1 MNITVASV
9 AVRDRSER
17 FEGLATE
24 YLDRAGSYVHADAK
38 VFRTS
43 AALFEWV
50 ERMKGRTAPVL
61 VLLDQRGKQFSSEML
76 AEWLRNQRDEGRQ
89 RIIFAL
95 GPADGW
101 SDTDRA
107 RAGLLLSLGLMTLPH
122 ELARVVVSEQLYR
135 AFTILAGHPYHRD

>member
-1 MNITVASV
+1 MASV

-24 YLDRAGSYVHADAK
+24 YLDRVRNYVHADAR

-43 AALFEWV
+43 AALFEWI
-50 ERMKGRTAPVL
+50 ERIRARTAPVL

-89 RIIFAL
+89 RVIFAL
-95 GPADGW
+95 GPAGGW
-101 SDTDRA
+101 SDSDRT

-122 ELARVVVSEQLYR
+122 ELARVVLSEQLYR
-135 AFTILAGHPYHRD
+135 AFTILAGHPYHKDGG

>member
-1 MNITVASV
+1 MASV

-17 FEGLATE
+17 FDGLAAE
-24 YLDRAGSYVHADAK
+24 YLDRVQNYVDADAR

-43 AALFEWV
+43 AALFDWV
-50 ERMKGRTAPVL
+50 DRAKGRTAPVL

-89 RIIFAL
+89 RIIFAV

-101 SDTDRA
+101 SDSDRA

-122 ELARVVVSEQLYR
+122 ELARVVLSEQLYR
-135 AFTILAGHPYHRD
+135 AFTILAGHPYHKSGD